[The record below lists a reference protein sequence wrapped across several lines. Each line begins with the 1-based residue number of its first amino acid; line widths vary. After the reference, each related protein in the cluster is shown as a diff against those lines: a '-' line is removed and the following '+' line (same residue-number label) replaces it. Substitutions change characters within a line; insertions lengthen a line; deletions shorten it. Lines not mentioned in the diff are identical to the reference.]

1 MKNPLP
7 PLRSDLLAISDL
19 ILPKSRVLDLGC
31 SDGTLLAHLVGQK
44 QVQGRGIEITEAGVL
59 ACVRRGLSVRQG
71 NLEEGLADYPANS
84 FDFVI
89 LSQTIPFLSEP
100 SKIVQEMLRVGQLA
114 IISFPNWGYWRYR
127 LNLMLN
133 GRFPQAEDYAPHWY
147 ADRRWQ
153 AFTVADFT
161 HFCQT
166 FNIAI
171 HQSVFL
177 ANDKQLKMGRGEN
190 LWAETAVFALKK
202 KHV

>member
-1 MKNPLP
+1 MKNTSL
-7 PLRSDLLAISDL
+7 PLRSDLQAISDL

-31 SDGTLLAHLVGQK
+31 SDGTLLAHLVQQK
-44 QVQGRGIEITEAGVL
+44 RVQGRGIEITEAGVL

-100 SKIVQEMLRVGQLA
+100 SKIVQEMLRVGEQA

-127 LNLMLN
+127 LHLLAN

-153 AFTVADFT
+153 AFTVADFL
-161 HFCQT
+161 HFCQA
-166 FNIAI
+166 FNMDV
-171 HQSVFL
+171 HQSIYL
-177 ANDKQLKMGRGEN
+177 ADEKRLKSGVWAN
-190 LWAETAVFALKK
+190 WWAETAVFALQKRA
-202 KHV
+202 